1 MCIRDRPH
9 TDQQKEVYLFFLLE
23 STKIPEIYIK
33 NGPEFF
39 RESSSKSF
47 ISKNLRNTELMWIG
61 NNKKIISLEKRK
73 HTEAVKF
80 MTEFLK
86 KNLRTDIPKG
96 LQSDFK
102 RGFKVSVGNKSLSK
116 SIKEAAS
123 ELILTDGTLLHFN

>member
-1 MCIRDRPH
+1 
-9 TDQQKEVYLFFLLE
+9 LLE
-23 STKIPEIYIK
+23 STKIPEIYTK

-96 LQSDFK
+96 LQSDLK
-102 RGFKVSVGNKSLSK
+102 HGFKVSVGNKSLSK

-123 ELILTDGTLLHFN
+123 ELISTDDTLLHFN